1 MQVKQTY
8 QNVRFEVNHLGN
20 VFVELFVRTAMGCK
34 DTAAF
39 INKCSSNLPSNP
51 DIKRKEEE
59 KDDQE
64 RSNWL
69 GLRACRIAL
78 PVGWLEDCPI
88 LLPVGWLKTSL
99 ASHQEHTRVVE
110 DESSIASGAC
120 CMAPGSRKEKDE
132 EDN

>member
-1 MQVKQTY
+1 MQVEQTY

-39 INKCSSNLPSNP
+39 IHKCSSNLPSNP
-51 DIKRKEEE
+51 DIHRKEEE

-69 GLRACRIAL
+69 GFRA
-78 PVGWLEDCPI
+78 CPI

-99 ASHQEHTRVVE
+99 ASHQEHARVVE
-110 DESSIASGAC
+110 DESSIASEAC